1 MIAEGRA
8 NKRQLG
14 SHRQPLQKHQ
24 KIMQVKFFQ
33 IPSVGC
39 EAVEAEMN
47 AFLRSHRI
55 LKVERELVQRE
66 TSPCWAV
73 CVEYM
78 DGAVASGS
86 SSRSGPRGGDKKV
99 DYKELLSEADFSLFL
114 ILRDLRKSLAEIE
127 GVPIYAIFTN
137 EQLAKL
143 AQARA
148 QSQADL
154 EKIEGVGNA
163 KIEKYGRRVLD
174 TIAASSV
181 VRP

>member
-1 MIAEGRA
+1 
-8 NKRQLG
+8 
-14 SHRQPLQKHQ
+14 
-24 KIMQVKFFQ
+24 MQVKFFQ

-47 AFLRSHRI
+47 TFLRSHRI

-86 SSRSGPRGGDKKV
+86 SSRIGQRGGDKKV

-154 EKIEGVGNA
+154 EKIEGVGKA

-174 TIAASSV
+174 TIAAASI

>member
-1 MIAEGRA
+1 VQQFTDGRY
-8 NKRQLG
+8 KK
-14 SHRQPLQKHQ
+14 ST
-24 KIMQVKFFQ
+24 IMQVKFFQ
-33 IPSVGC
+33 IPSGGS
-39 EAVEAEMN
+39 EGMEAEIN

-78 DGAVASGS
+78 DGSVVSGS
-86 SSRSGPRGGDKKV
+86 SGRSGSRGGDKKV
-99 DYKELLSEADFSLFL
+99 DYKEILSEADFSVFL
-114 ILRDLRKSLAEIE
+114 LLRDLRKSLAEIE
-127 GVPIYAIFTN
+127 GVPMYAIFTN

-143 AQARA
+143 AQARV

-174 TIAASSV
+174 TIAAASV
-181 VRP
+181 LRP